1 MPSHRAGLDTPLEV
15 LRSFSL
21 APRPRFACHLSLAHS
36 SSQELCSLSMGPTS
50 IWMFLKHS
58 RFHTLVDA
66 RGGSAS
72 PNITPWRHRSPVR
85 RSAHVII
92 PKNSDNN
99 LAMGRPTKLVVSPFD
114 AKYGRNLKSAQL
126 RGSQERLIDLQ
137 PVSL

>member
-66 RGGSAS
+66 RGGRAS
-72 PNITPWRHRSPVR
+72 PNISPWRHRAPGR
-85 RSAHVII
+85 RAAHVII
-92 PKNSDNN
+92 PKNNEKN
-99 LAMGRPTKLVVSPFD
+99 LGIGRRTKISVDPC
-114 AKYGRNLKSAQL
+114 
-126 RGSQERLIDLQ
+126 
-137 PVSL
+137 